1 MTAGWQGTGEHPG
14 NYGIEEGNTRMAPTD
29 PIFDSGDS
37 QYDPH
42 HSGMHEDA
50 SHANGTSGNG
60 AVTGGGML
68 SRLTAQVPSTQTLNW
83 NYGPPARPEILSAK
97 PNPVELLHAVR
108 RRWPLAV
115 GLGLLVSGLLCGL
128 MWYLIPVRYEAFAT
142 IKVAASEARVF
153 GETAVKSEDFKLFK
167 ATQQQLVT
175 SIPVITTVV
184 RDRAINQLPS
194 IRAEYDPI
202 VWLQNNLVVEYPGDT
217 EIMRISIRT
226 ESKKDSELIVNKVV
240 EIYLREIVG
249 AEKIKQNQNEAL
261 LEKTAEQLD
270 ADYARESQA
279 LAILEKQNNTNGS
292 EEAMMRKQL
301 AIEELRILMS
311 QKNQLQTELNNNA
324 MVTKLMEAK
333 AKTTEVA
340 PPEVLIDIELEK
352 DPEVAQLRQQLG
364 AYQQHL
370 AAIRGSATGPNATP
384 HVTQVQ
390 QQILQLEEQ
399 IDEIKHQRMPRL
411 HELFRLNAA
420 GPDARYP
427 LSVEQLAEQR
437 SYLEAQMATATQEVE
452 AKKKEVAAMHD
463 FSAAVAAAVERI
475 AILKEHKSMV
485 SLKVR
490 EIQTE
495 RLAPERIFSLTD
507 ANPNGDGDAVRK
519 YLAVVFTGLL
529 SFFGVALM
537 VAVFEFQARKVNS
550 VQEVN
555 DGLGIRVVG
564 ELPNVRGRAFRRVRG
579 GKGQNVLKALMAERI
594 DGTRTALIHTTAID
608 PPRVVMITSS
618 DPHEGKTTTST
629 QLAASLARSGRRTL
643 LIDADIRNPGVHRV
657 FEMPQDPG
665 LCELLRGEADRD
677 AVIHPT
683 RTANLWLMPAG
694 RCDLRSVQALSGAY
708 LGSTIAAL
716 SVQFDYLIIDAGPV
730 LKVADPLL
738 VGQHVDAV
746 IISVLKDVSRVPRV
760 YEAVERLRSVGI
772 TVLGSVVNGVKDDVA
787 RHGVELLM
795 AETPRQQE
803 PEEAE
808 TT

>member
-1 MTAGWQGTGEHPG
+1 
-14 NYGIEEGNTRMAPTD
+14 MAPTD
-29 PIFDSGDS
+29 PISDSGDS
-37 QYDPH
+37 HYDPH
-42 HSGMHEDA
+42 HSGMHED
-50 SHANGTSGNG
+50 SSNGAGGNG
-60 AVTGGGML
+60 AVSGGGML

-83 NYGPPARPEILSAK
+83 NYGPPARPEILSSK

-115 GLGLLVSGLLCGL
+115 GLGLLVSGVLCGL
-128 MWYLIPVRYEAFAT
+128 MWYLIPVRYESFAT

-153 GETAVKSEDFKLFK
+153 GQTAVNSEDFKLFK

-175 SIPVITTVV
+175 SIPVITNVV

-194 IRAEYDPI
+194 VRAEDDPI
-202 VWLQNNLVVEYPGDT
+202 AWLQNRLVVEYPGDT

-249 AEKIKQNQNEAL
+249 AEKTKQAENEAL
-261 LEKTAEQLD
+261 LERTAEQLD

-279 LAILEKQNNTNGS
+279 LASLEKQNNTNGS

-301 AIEELRILMS
+301 AIDELRILMA
-311 QKNQLQTELNNNA
+311 QKNQMQTELNNNK

-370 AAIRGSATGPNATP
+370 ASIRSSATGPNATP

-399 IDEIKHQRMPRL
+399 IEEIKHQRMPRL

-437 SYLEAQMATATQEVE
+437 SYLETQMAAATQEVE

-463 FSAAVAAAVERI
+463 FSANVAAAVERI
-475 AILKEHKSMV
+475 AILKEHKTMV
-485 SLKVR
+485 ALEVR
-490 EIQTE
+490 RIQTE
-495 RLAPERIFSLTD
+495 RLAPERIFKLTD
-507 ANPNGDGDAVRK
+507 ANPHGNGDAVRK
-519 YLAVVFTGLL
+519 YMAIVFTGLL
-529 SFFGVALM
+529 SFVGVALV
-537 VAVFEFQARKVNS
+537 VAVLEFQARKVNN
-550 VQEVN
+550 VREVN

-795 AETPRQQE
+795 AERPRQPE

-808 TT
+808 IT